1 MLYLISA
8 PPRTGKTLRAIKIIF
23 ERLNEGR
30 IVYTNIVGIKI
41 DGVICVNSTIDNPFD
56 WRDLPNDSVVI
67 WDEAHE
73 HPAFADRNLI
83 QDKQKMLKIRDIGTS
98 LLLHGHFGFDIYLIT
113 QKPNLLHADVLAAVS
128 THYVMRRKFGF
139 DAATIWEF
147 GEAITT
153 WSKSAADSALVKTYW
168 KYPKHL
174 YKFYVSSEKHNV
186 KKTFPLKY
194 LAFAC
199 IPILIFG
206 LATKNASN
214 TGFFGLFGKKE
225 HQAQNQQP
233 IHQQDQQSAKS
244 TDKPMTPELL
254 EKINQ
259 CVLQFNWTPQ
269 QCREAYDP
277 AYLKKNNDEMLAK
290 TQNDMSSIVIKY
302 DPSKPYQKMDVVYQA
317 TTQPVFSGCIK
328 KNGKYVAYSQ
338 QGTILHD
345 VSQDDCRRL
354 IEDGD
359 RPFNYFANNGYSYGQ
374 SNQNTTATSNSI
386 SGQQNTSQAVSKMT
400 PEQYYKYLQYLED
413 NNQAQN
419 YVQDGLQ
426 QNNRQAHALGSFSG
440 AAL

>member
-194 LAFAC
+194 AAFAC

-206 LATKNASN
+206 LATKNATN

-225 HQAQNQQP
+225 QQQQTAQQSQNQNKP
-233 IHQQDQQSAKS
+233 TNPDISQDIQ
-244 TDKPMTPELL
+244 T
-254 EKINQ
+254 KIDQ
-259 CVLQFNWTPQ
+259 CMAQLNWTFE
-269 QCREAYDP
+269 QCRVTYDP
-277 AYLKKNNDEMLAK
+277 AYDQKKKDELLAQTK
-290 TQNDMSSIVIKY
+290 NDMNSIVVAY
-302 DPSKPYQKMDVVYQA
+302 DPSQPYKKMEVQYQA
-317 TTQPVFSGCIK
+317 TTQPVFSGCVK
-328 KNGKYVAYSQ
+328 KNGKYVAYTQ

-345 VSQDDCRRL
+345 VNQNDCKRL

-359 RPFNYFANNGYSYGQ
+359 RPFNYFAQGQQNGLNNS
-374 SNQNTTATSNSI
+374 SNITTNNQV
-386 SGQQNTSQAVSKMT
+386 SGQQNTTQAVPKMT
-400 PEQYYKYLQYLED
+400 AEQYARYIQYLED
-413 NNQAQN
+413 QNQANNQ
-419 YVQDGLQ
+419 VQRGLEH
-426 QNNRQAHALGSFSG
+426 NFLVPEPYRHFN
-440 AAL
+440 

>member
-56 WRDLPNDSVVI
+56 WRDLPNDSVLI

-225 HQAQNQQP
+225 HQAENQQPTYQQNQQ
-233 IHQQDQQSAKS
+233 SAQS

-277 AYLKKNNDEMLAK
+277 AYLKKNNDEMLAR
-290 TQNDMSSIVIKY
+290 TQNDMNSIVVKY
-302 DPSKPYQKMDVVYQA
+302 NPNRPFEQQQIQDSIQYQA
-317 TTQPVFSGCIK
+317 TAKPVLAGCMTT
-328 KNGKYVAYSQ
+328 KNGKLQGYSQ
-338 QGTILHD
+338 QGTKLD
-345 VSQDDCRRL
+345 VSTDDCKRIL
-354 IEDGD
+354 SGD
-359 RPFNYFANNGYSYGQ
+359 RPFNYFANDGQTYGQ
-374 SNQNTTATSNSI
+374 SYQNSTATSASV
-386 SGQQNTSQAVSKMT
+386 SGQQNTSQTVPKMNAD
-400 PEQYYKYLQYLED
+400 QYARYVQYLED
-413 NNQAQN
+413 QNQSNN
-419 YVQDGLQ
+419 YVQRSLEH
-426 QNNRQAHALGSFSG
+426 NFLVAEPYRHTN
-440 AAL
+440 

>member
-30 IVYTNIVGIKI
+30 IVYTNIIGIKI

-83 QDKQKMLKIRDIGTS
+83 QDKQKMLKVRDIGTS

-194 LAFAC
+194 IAFAC
-199 IPILIFG
+199 VPFIIFG
-206 LATKNASN
+206 FAFKNASN

-225 HQAQNQQP
+225 QQASVNQSVNSDQLPPVASDKTEIDCNDLMNAHIEKCIAINQERANRVNQQV
-233 IHQQDQQSAKS
+233 Q
-244 TDKPMTPELL
+244 
-254 EKINQ
+254 
-259 CVLQFNWTPQ
+259 
-269 QCREAYDP
+269 
-277 AYLKKNNDEMLAK
+277 
-290 TQNDMSSIVIKY
+290 
-302 DPSKPYQKMDVVYQA
+302 QA
-317 TTQPVFSGCIK
+317 TSYYVDYNPNDPFNMPTQPQYTATAQPIFAGCIK
-328 KNGKYVAYSQ
+328 YNGKYYGYSQ
-338 QGTILHD
+338 QGTKLNVTEHD
-345 VSQDDCRRL
+345 CKRIID
-354 IEDGD
+354 EGD
-359 RPFNYFANNGYSYGQ
+359 RPFNYFAQGQQNGISTQNDNTSGGSLYSQ
-374 SNQNTTATSNSI
+374 QNTT
-386 SGQQNTSQAVSKMT
+386 QNLSPMT
-400 PEQYYKYLQYLED
+400 ADQYARYLQYLD
-413 NNQAQN
+413 DQRQSQQANN
-419 YVQDGLQ
+419 YVQPNLQ
-426 QNNRQAHALGSFSG
+426 SKIISG
-440 AAL
+440 ANAL

>member
-1 MLYLISA
+1 MLFLISA

-73 HPAFADRNLI
+73 HPGFADRNLI
-83 QDKQKMLKIRDIGTS
+83 QDKQKMLRIRDIGTS

-194 LAFAC
+194 VAFAC

-206 LATKNASN
+206 LATKNATN

-225 HQAQNQQP
+225 HQQQTAQQSQNQNKP
-233 IHQQDQQSAKS
+233 INPDISPEIQTKIDQCMAQ
-244 TDKPMTPELL
+244 L
-254 EKINQ
+254 
-259 CVLQFNWTPQ
+259 NWTFE
-269 QCREAYDP
+269 QCRVTYDP
-277 AYLKKNNDEMLAK
+277 AYDQKKKDELLAQTK
-290 TQNDMSSIVIKY
+290 NDMNSIVVAY
-302 DPSKPYQKMDVVYQA
+302 DPSQPYKKMEVQYQA
-317 TTQPVFSGCIK
+317 TTQPVFSGCVK
-328 KNGKYVAYSQ
+328 KNGKYVAYTQ

-345 VSQDDCRRL
+345 VNQNDCKRL

-359 RPFNYFANNGYSYGQ
+359 RPFNYFAQGQQNGLNNS
-374 SNQNTTATSNSI
+374 SNTTTNNQI
-386 SGQQNTSQAVSKMT
+386 SGQQNTTQTLHKMT
-400 PEQYYKYLQYLED
+400 PEQYAKYLQYLED

-419 YVQDGLQ
+419 YVQDNLQ
-426 QNNRQAHALGSFSG
+426 HNPINGAHAL
-440 AAL
+440 